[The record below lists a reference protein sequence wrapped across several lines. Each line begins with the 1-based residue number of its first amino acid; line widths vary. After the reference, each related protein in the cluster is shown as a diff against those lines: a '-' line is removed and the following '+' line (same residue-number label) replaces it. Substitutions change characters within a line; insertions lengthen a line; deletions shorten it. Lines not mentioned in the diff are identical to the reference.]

1 MYSVHF
7 SYVCKHMCSHK
18 TCTHSHSHT
27 LSLTHSLARS
37 YTHMHAC
44 THTHTHTQSLT
55 HTHTH
60 THTLSLSVSEMHQ
73 ASLASMKSIN
83 ITKMMC
89 HTDAEI
95 VMEKTTDPQGRVG
108 AVWST
113 QPLHLAPLQLSAYL
127 VIQAFGA
134 VEDHALFAHGLKH
147 KTQY

>member
-7 SYVCKHMCSHK
+7 SYVCKHMCLHR
-18 TCTHSHSHT
+18 TCTHSHS
-27 LSLTHSLARS
+27 LARS
-37 YTHMHAC
+37 YAHIN
-44 THTHTHTQSLT
+44 THTHTKSYTYSY
-55 HTHTH
+55 
-60 THTLSLSVSEMHQ
+60 THTLSLSMSEMHQ
-73 ASLASMKSIN
+73 ASLASIKSIN

-113 QPLHLAPLQLSAYL
+113 QPLHLAPPQLSAYL